1 MEADAPATRLVIL
14 ATDENYAA
22 PCGVTMK
29 SLLQNTSAPS
39 AVHFAIFGRD
49 LRGNTEAKL
58 REIVQGYGAT
68 AEIRST
74 EAERFEELPVI
85 EVGSLDTFTRLYAP
99 GEFPSYERVLYIDCD
114 VLVERDIG
122 ELFSVDLNG
131 TIAAA
136 VPHGPTPFVS
146 QFKEQHGVSADV
158 PVFNAGVLAIDP
170 QKWAAQNVARRAVE
184 WIDTQDEDNLFFPDQ
199 DAINVLLEGQ
209 IKPLDPK
216 WNLEARYHREEWM
229 GLSDWWSQHD
239 GKDVIVHYTGPHK
252 PWKQWAYVPRQWA
265 YRSYL
270 EDTPFAGSGLMTRSD
285 SAFMLERIA
294 AWLRMMM
301 GVAHVRGGKLTRS
314 WGWLIDQRSLEHGQ

>member
-1 MEADAPATRLVIL
+1 MEPDAPANRLVIL

-22 PCGVTMK
+22 PCGVTME

-39 AVHFAIFGRD
+39 AVHFAIFGRE
-49 LRGNTEAKL
+49 LHEETGAKL
-58 REIVQGYGAT
+58 REVAQGHGAT
-68 AEIRST
+68 AEIHST
-74 EAERFEELPVI
+74 ETERFEGLPII

-99 GEFPSYERVLYIDCD
+99 AEFSSYERVLYIDCD

-131 TIAAA
+131 AVAAA

-146 QFKEQHGVSADV
+146 QFKEQHGLSADD

-170 QKWAAQNVARRAVE
+170 QKWAAQNIARRAVD

-199 DAINVLLEGQ
+199 DAINVVLEGQ
-209 IKPLDPK
+209 IKRLDPQ

-229 GLSDWWSQHD
+229 GLSDWWSKND
-239 GKDVIVHYTGPHK
+239 DENVIVHYTGAHK
-252 PWKQWAYVPRQWA
+252 PWKQWVYVPRQWT

-270 EDTPFAGSGLMTRSD
+270 EDTPFAESGFMTRSD
-285 SAFMLERIA
+285 GAFALERAA

-301 GVAHVRGGKLTRS
+301 RVARVRGGKLTRS
-314 WGWLIDQRSLEHGQ
+314 